1 MPSLRNGLP
10 TRLGSVLSG
19 ITREVPPPAPTFDT
33 PFDGGRTKSLLL
45 ADALGSGAQ
54 PNPGL
59 PAVQP
64 VMGGSLWDAVHGGG
78 DLAGHGQTDNP
89 VGVSLDPS
97 VTDMMNRPTRKEGPP
112 QWLGI
117 IADAFAGAAGKEG
130 PYAAMMQQR
139 HQEQAVADREEAQW
153 TRRRSAELED
163 RTADANKPQYFAGN
177 EDRVVF
183 DPTTNSTRTVYDA
196 PTDAQTYAGTLG
208 YQPGSPDYTNAVQDY
223 TLRSNGPTAVGGR
236 IGLEG
241 VRYGYRDALQADRLT
256 ASRENTNTR
265 VRAAEL
271 NNLRAIK
278 ARQRGQDMTDS
289 RTRGSASYQGR
300 GGRGAPAAARAVDP
314 STGHAIVVRNGQ
326 WVDEKTGKP
335 VG

>member
-1 MPSLRNGLP
+1 MGMPSLLMG
-10 TRLGSVLSG
+10 
-19 ITREVPPPAPTFDT
+19 APRAPRFG
-33 PFDGGRTKSLLL
+33 PLL
-45 ADALGSGAQ
+45 AESVAGGMPPLSMPAGAQ
-54 PNPGL
+54 P
-59 PAVQP
+59 VQP
-64 VMGGSLWDAVHGGG
+64 SPQPTMGGSLWEAVHGGG
-78 DLAGHGQTDNP
+78 GPAGLGQTDNP

-97 VTDMMNRPTRKEGPP
+97 VKEAMNGPTRKEGPP
-112 QWLGI
+112 LWLGI
-117 IADAFAGAAGKEG
+117 IADAFAGAAGKPG
-130 PYAAMMQQR
+130 PYAAMLDQR
-139 HQEQAVADREEAQW
+139 RQEQAVADREEAQW

-241 VRYGYRDALQADRLT
+241 VRYGYRDALQDDRLT

-271 NNLRAIK
+271 NNLRSIK
-278 ARQRGQDMTDS
+278 ARQRGENMTDA

-300 GGRGAPAAARAVDP
+300 GGRGSPAPARAIDP
-314 STGHAIVVRNGQ
+314 NTGHAIVVRNGQ